1 MCKCSRKLGW
11 GGRDHTLRTG
21 GEGRRADPRPRPGP
35 KADNGKAKA
44 SRGAGTRSFRL
55 TDATRWRQAK
65 EAGAVVTPALQA
77 REQRPGEKP
86 SSPRPPSC
94 EGGQGRPHPA
104 ILPPATWGQHVPADP
119 GPPRPAEGG
128 EGGCVALLLGRSCSL
143 SQLFSTTA
151 RVIVGNSCDL
161 YCVAVP
167 SPRHARLHPALKTSG
182 PHAVWG
188 ARTRTV
194 SCVRNPAQDRAL
206 GEDR

>member
-1 MCKCSRKLGW
+1 MVRA
-11 GGRDHTLRTG
+11 
-21 GEGRRADPRPRPGP
+21 GERIPDPDPGP

-44 SRGAGTRSFRL
+44 SRGAGTRSFWL
-55 TDATRWRQAK
+55 TDALAAGKGSRCCRHPRVTSQGT
-65 EAGAVVTPALQA
+65 EARREALQPQA
-77 REQRPGEKP
+77 TELR
-86 SSPRPPSC
+86 

-128 EGGCVALLLGRSCSL
+128 EGGCAALLLGRSCSL